1 MNIRGVSRGFSII
14 EIIIVISIIGILASI
29 VTISYSAIEANAR
42 DSERAA
48 KAAVIAS
55 ALEKYYEQNGEYPSC
70 NSLTNSLETA
80 QSTLGGINADILRVP
95 SAQDNTN
102 SIQCTDINTEDDIFS
117 YTGDDSVACLGSEFC
132 TEWIL
137 QYKKESSGEIVA
149 IKSKHKVDVAIVS
162 PPSLTLSS
170 IGLNQA
176 SLTWSAVPGMSTY
189 IVQTSSSSNFSSST
203 SAEFNTLYGT
213 IYDLSPDSEYFFRV
227 ASKSGVNIG
236 PWSETVDG
244 TTSSLPPPSSLSATL
259 SGTGGIANYSSTCQS
274 GSTPEYR
281 YATTHRSDGSTA
293 DSWGAWSSWS
303 SSASNP
309 AFISQGRYGRVL
321 VEGRCSF
328 GSGIYSASRYAKS
341 AGEIN
346 QSTSG
351 IGGSV
356 SISGTA
362 YPGAHSTAT
371 VTCPAGFTSYIQLS
385 LRSRSSGGG
394 TAWSPS
400 GNNRGHDVTSSGGS
414 GTTTVR
420 TYSSTSTASSGQTGH
435 IGSISNVVAGYPSNM
450 HNWIGGYAATRLYR
464 CISPYVTWRG
474 VTSAR
479 SGSYNTPNNNS
490 NLALGIQ
497 SITSRPAAQ
506 NSLTSY

>member
-1 MNIRGVSRGFSII
+1 MYRKSGFTIVELLVVTVVVGII
-14 EIIIVISIIGILASI
+14 
-29 VTISYSAIEANAR
+29 
-42 DSERAA
+42 
-48 KAAVIAS
+48 
-55 ALEKYYEQNGEYPSC
+55 
-70 NSLTNSLETA
+70 SL
-80 QSTLGGINADILRVP
+80 I
-95 SAQDNTN
+95 
-102 SIQCTDINTEDDIFS
+102 
-117 YTGDDSVACLGSEFC
+117 
-132 TEWIL
+132 
-137 QYKKESSGEIVA
+137 
-149 IKSKHKVDVAIVS
+149 AIVS
-162 PPSLTLSS
+162 YSGFTNTVKEASVVADLRQIATQLNIYKVQSGTGIYPDDITSLEFGVDLTGVSYTAINEGSTVNFCVQLSRGGITYHS
-170 IGLNQA
+170 GKDLIPHSGYCEGHEPIEGAPEISAVADSTSQITV
-176 SLTWSAVPGMSTY
+176 SWSAVDGAVSYRIEYDTLSDFSNSQNITDITSTD
-189 IVQTSSSSNFSSST
+189 ST
-203 SAEFNTLYGT
+203 IT
-213 IYDLSPDSEYFFRV
+213 DLSAGTVYYIRAFAVNSGGQSSP
-227 ASKSGVNIG
+227 SGVIDI
-236 PWSETVDG
+236 STVA
-244 TTSSLPPPSSLSATL
+244 LVPPTDVVATL

-303 SSASNP
+303 GTASNP

-371 VTCPAGFTSYIQLS
+371 VTCPAGFTSYIHLS

-420 TYSSTSTASSGQTGH
+420 TYSSTSTSSYGQTGH

-464 CISPYVTWRG
+464 CINPYITWRG
-474 VTSAR
+474 VTSTR
-479 SGSYNTPNNNS
+479 SGGYNTPSNNS
-490 NLALGIQ
+490 NISLSIQ
-497 SITSRPAAQ
+497 SIAGRPAAES
-506 NSLTSY
+506 NLTSY